1 MLLMVSDTYTFLL
14 LHLTHTKAILSCWK
28 HMDGLGLELAGGC
41 FGILRAARCGREL
54 VDGVALGVVRRCRAG
69 TVVEDGF

>member
-1 MLLMVSDTYTFLL
+1 
-14 LHLTHTKAILSCWK
+14 
-28 HMDGLGLELAGGC
+28 MDGLGLELAGGC